1 VCEALADD
9 VGGESMNLRELLRS
23 DWTRVLEL
31 NQASVQELSPLDEE
45 RLGYILALSDRAL
58 VVERDGD
65 LLGFAI
71 AVAPGTD
78 YDSRNYA
85 WLSERFESF
94 LYLDRI
100 AIAAAA
106 RRQGLGAMLYDAM
119 EAAALP
125 FGRMVCD
132 VNIEPRND
140 ASLAFHRARGYE
152 PVGELE
158 HGEVKKVLLLSKELQ
173 AGARP

>member
-1 VCEALADD
+1 MNVRDLERADHA
-9 VGGESMNLRELLRS
+9 
-23 DWTRVLEL
+23 RVLQL
-31 NQASVQELSPLDEE
+31 NQDSVQELSPLDEE
-45 RLGYILALSDRAL
+45 RLGYILALSHRAL
-58 VVERDGD
+58 VVELDGD
-65 LLGFAI
+65 AVGFAI
-71 AVAPGTD
+71 AIAPETG

-100 AIAAAA
+100 AIAARA
-106 RRQGLGAMLYDAM
+106 RRLGLGAMLYDAM
-119 EAAALP
+119 ETAALP

-152 PVGELE
+152 PVGELQ
-158 HGEVKKVLLLSKELQ
+158 HGDLKTVLLFSKEL
-173 AGARP
+173 A

>member
-1 VCEALADD
+1 
-9 VGGESMNLRELLRS
+9 MNLRDLEPA
-23 DWTRVLEL
+23 DHARVLRL
-31 NQASVQELSPLDEE
+31 NQDSVQELSPLDEE
-45 RLGYILALSDRAL
+45 RLNYILALSHRAL

-65 LLGFAI
+65 PVGFAI
-71 AVAPGTD
+71 AVAPETN

-100 AIAAAA
+100 AIAAEA

-119 EAAALP
+119 ETAALP

-152 PVGELE
+152 PIGELR
-158 HGEVKKVLLLSKELQ
+158 HGDTKKVLLFSKQL
-173 AGARP
+173 